1 MRTVERSELDLKAA
15 LAAFFIFR
23 LIFAC
28 GHFRPRQPERDTGMS
43 TLTLHEASR
52 QWAQRPSE
60 ERYLSLTEMH
70 AAQLAQRAISRA
82 KVMSSRDLQAVPT
95 PDDKGLQI
103 VGRNGNAALPSHW
116 AFGQLAQLVSAPASY
131 IRSLPAPLAAD
142 LINFGLQVE
151 RDAQDVGI
159 LITKQEDSLQLRAA
173 TGPRYGRIW
182 NSDVVGSLIAR
193 FGDGREGQFV
203 IPGEFGRAVD
213 ITKDNTTL
221 FSGDRDMFVFLAD
234 EVNRIELPNRRNG
247 QPGSLARGFFLQNSE
262 VGAAA
267 LKVKT
272 FLFDYVCA
280 NRIVWGADNIE
291 EISIRHNASA
301 PDRFVEELAPALQSY
316 ANSSARGIQQ
326 TLINAQARKIDK
338 VEAWL
343 ANRFGPRVGQRIQHA
358 HCLDEGRPIETLFDA
373 VTGATAYARSI
384 PFQSDRVEF
393 ESIAGEILELAA

>member
-1 MRTVERSELDLKAA
+1 
-15 LAAFFIFR
+15 
-23 LIFAC
+23 
-28 GHFRPRQPERDTGMS
+28 MS
-43 TLTLHEASR
+43 TLYEASR

-60 ERYLSLTEMH
+60 ERFLSLTEMH

-95 PDDKGLQI
+95 ADNRGLQI

-142 LINFGLQVE
+142 CINYGLQVE

-159 LITKQEDSLQLRAA
+159 LITKQEDALQLRAA

-193 FGDGREGQFV
+193 FGNGRDGQFV

-221 FSGDRDMFVFLAD
+221 FSGDRDMFIFLAD

-247 QPGSLARGFFLQNSE
+247 QPGSLARGFFVQNSE

-272 FLFDYVCA
+272 FLFDYVCS
-280 NRIVWGADNIE
+280 NRIVWGADSIE
-291 EISIRHNASA
+291 EISIRHSASA
-301 PDRFVEELAPALQSY
+301 PDRFVEELAPALQAY
-316 ANSSARGIQQ
+316 ADSSARGIQQ
-326 TLINAQARKIDK
+326 TLINAQSRKIDK
-338 VEAWL
+338 VDTWL
-343 ANRFGPRVGQRIQHA
+343 ANRFGPRVAQRIQHA
-358 HCLDEGRPIETLFDA
+358 HMLDEARPIETLFDA